1 MGSSLTLIDPTISID
16 SFQAAQ
22 QLGNVLSDT
31 PEFKVFFA
39 ASKAM
44 QNDPIVQQ
52 LETEMHAHQT
62 ALQWGCDTDGQHA
75 AELTRLELELEDIP
89 VMKVYREKER
99 EVSVLFQAVDR
110 IISQEAGVD
119 FAINAQ
125 RGGCACGG

>member
-31 PEFKVFFA
+31 PEFKAFFA

-44 QNDPIVQQ
+44 HNDPIVQQ

-62 ALQWGCDTDGQHA
+62 ALHWGCDTDGQHA

-89 VMKVYREKER
+89 VMKQYREKER
-99 EVSVLFQAVDR
+99 EVSALFQAVDK